1 MCLYIS
7 YKERFVAKD
16 DITVY
21 KYVNEK
27 DGKYELIRD
36 IFEECESTY
45 CGGTIWLV
53 EDDTNKN

>member
-7 YKERFVAKD
+7 YKKPFVAKD

-45 CGGTIWLV
+45 CSGTIIPV

>member
-7 YKERFVAKD
+7 YKKPFVAKD

-27 DGKYELIRD
+27 DGKY
-36 IFEECESTY
+36 
-45 CGGTIWLV
+45 
-53 EDDTNKN
+53 

>member
-7 YKERFVAKD
+7 YKKPFVAKD

-27 DGKYELIRD
+27 DGKVLNIN
-36 IFEECESTY
+36 
-45 CGGTIWLV
+45 
-53 EDDTNKN
+53 TNLME